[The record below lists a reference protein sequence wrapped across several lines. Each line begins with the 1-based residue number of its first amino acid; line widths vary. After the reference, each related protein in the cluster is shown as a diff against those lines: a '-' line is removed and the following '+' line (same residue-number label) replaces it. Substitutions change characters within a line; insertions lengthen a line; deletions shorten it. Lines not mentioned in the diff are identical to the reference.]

1 MSTNPPHSLR
11 RIILNL
17 VAFQIAWLACV
28 LGGAQQQPWLGVVVV
43 ALVVA
48 YHLKQCVAPGRELR
62 LLLIMGVMGAVWDG
76 MLVRFGFLDYP
87 SGLLVPWL
95 APVWIIAMWVGFAT
109 ILNVSLGWLK
119 GRWGLAVVLGGLA
132 GPLAY
137 YAGYRLG
144 GVTFPDFFVA
154 MVVLA
159 GGWSFLMP
167 VSLWL
172 AQRLDGTHYAVAMPS
187 DSQSFRGSH
196 TGV

>member
-1 MSTNPPHSLR
+1 MP

-17 VAFQIAWLACV
+17 VAFQIGWLACV
-28 LGGAQQQPWLGVVVV
+28 LGGAHQQPWLGVVVV

-87 SGLLVPWL
+87 SGLFVAWL

-109 ILNVSLGWLK
+109 TLNVSLAWLK

-144 GVTFPDFFVA
+144 GVYFPDLFVA

-167 VSLWL
+167 VSLWF
-172 AQRLDGTHYAVAMPS
+172 AQRFDGTMRAAAMPS
-187 DSQSFRGSH
+187 DSQSLRGSH